1 MIVRNSDYVIISKNS
16 NTAYWDEGLYPRWAA
31 INIFCYFPHEKKGS
45 GVEPHYHDGDEI
57 WLFPSGSG
65 EVRLDGKSFEIT
77 PNSVV
82 YTPMG
87 VVHSFQMY
95 TDGENIALVT
105 RLERQKRATHIL
117 VAESGPPTPTVPGF
131 VIPGAVNNGPIA
143 DPGPRCP
150 LTELR
155 VITFAVEERIDN
167 ERLACNEHWL
177 VVEGTIHLT
186 VQGFEVELSSGDVAL
201 LRAGSSRQI
210 RADKN
215 TRVALA
221 RERISELP

>member
-16 NTAYWDEGLYPRWAA
+16 NTAYWDEGLYPRWTAF
-31 INIFCYFPHEKKGS
+31 NTFLYFPEEKKGC
-45 GVEPHYHDGDEI
+45 GVEPHYHDADEI

-77 PNSVV
+77 PNTPV

-87 VVHSFQMY
+87 VEHSYQLY

-117 VAESGPPTPTVPGF
+117 VAESGPPEPTVPGF
-131 VIPGAVNNGPIA
+131 VVAGAVNNGPFA
-143 DPGPRCP
+143 NPGARCP

-155 VITFAVEERIDN
+155 VITFTAEEVIDK
-167 ERLACNEHWL
+167 ECLPCNEHWL
-177 VVEGTIHLT
+177 VVEGTIYLA
-186 VQGFEVELSSGDVAL
+186 VQGFETELSSGDVAL
-201 LRAGSSRQI
+201 LRAGISRQI
-210 RADKN
+210 RVDKN